1 VSQIGGTGRRGDA
14 PLRNSSALDEANEP
28 GAREAAAPAL
38 AAVGVS
44 KRFGVVQALDD
55 VTLSVRPREILALVG
70 ENGAGKSTLVRIFE
84 GVYRPDQGAL
94 TAGGAPQA
102 FRSPSD
108 AHALGIRVIHQEPD
122 IVPDLSIAEN
132 LFLGDF
138 RSIHGVFLDRADLER
153 RTREMLAKFGLEKD
167 LGPWIRAGDLGPSQ
181 RQLMEIMRALRGGLR
196 VLALDEPTSS
206 LTEEEA
212 QRLFRVVRR
221 LRDDDGVGVVYISH
235 RMREVRDLADRVAV
249 LRDGRLVAERPTAEF
264 PEAEII
270 QAMVGRPIAD
280 FYERGARRRGEAV
293 LSVRGLTT
301 KRVSDVNLDVHSGEV
316 VGLAGL
322 VGAGRSELAEA
333 IFGHD
338 RMLAGSVAV
347 RGRPIRL
354 KSPADAIAAGIG
366 FAPEDRKSQ
375 ALLLMRSVKDNIS
388 LAVPDLIS
396 RFDFVDPGAE
406 RRIAA
411 EFADRLRIR
420 TPSLDAAVSN
430 LSGGNQQKVVLA
442 RWLARHPKV
451 LILDEPTKGI
461 DVGAKAEIYRL
472 IAELAGEGIALLV
485 ISSEMPELLGMA
497 DRILVMAGG
506 RLVAELDREAANE
519 ERILSLAMADNLTRT
534 ETAGAP

>member
-1 VSQIGGTGRRGDA
+1 
-14 PLRNSSALDEANEP
+14 
-28 GAREAAAPAL
+28 
-38 AAVGVS
+38 
-44 KRFGVVQALDD
+44 
-55 VTLSVRPREILALVG
+55 
-70 ENGAGKSTLVRIFE
+70 
-84 GVYRPDQGAL
+84 
-94 TAGGAPQA
+94 
-102 FRSPSD
+102 
-108 AHALGIRVIHQEPD
+108 
-122 IVPDLSIAEN
+122 
-132 LFLGDF
+132 
-138 RSIHGVFLDRADLER
+138 
-153 RTREMLAKFGLEKD
+153 
-167 LGPWIRAGDLGPSQ
+167 
-181 RQLMEIMRALRGGLR
+181 